1 MKKSELRTIIREEII
16 KQTNKQSLN
25 EDIVTNFLNY
35 VDNLITT
42 GRTAAIKKEVEGE
55 FKKRLDVLEQ
65 NRKELEHYI
74 KGNLSKEEISILMK
88 KLIRK

>member
-1 MKKSELRTIIREEII
+1 MKKSELRTIIREEIT
-16 KQTNKQSLN
+16 KQTNKQSLK

-35 VDNLITT
+35 VDTLITT

-65 NRKELEHYI
+65 NKKELNAYI